1 MTLFKSAATVSA
13 LTLISRITGLIRE
26 TLTASIFGAGP
37 QTDAFIVAFRLPNLL
52 RRLFAEGAFTQAF
65 VPILAG
71 TREASGEREARRI
84 VDAVAT
90 VLFWSLLVVSIV
102 GAIAAPVLVWMVA
115 SGLAADPK
123 AFHVA
128 TVMTRWMFPY
138 ILMISLV
145 ALAAGVLNTWR
156 HFAVPAFAP
165 VLLNVCFIAAA
176 LLLTPYFDPP
186 IYALAAGVIVGGIAQ
201 VALQAVALARLGLL
215 PRISVGVGAAWR
227 DPVVRQVIRQMGP
240 AVLAVSVAQLSLII
254 IYPDRLV
261 PASRQRLVDQLQ
273 RSVDGVPDR
282 IARRGDGTV
291 LMPSLSRA
299 SRAGQTERYEAL
311 IDWGLRLLRAAGA
324 AGDVGAGAA
333 AEPITALVFHH
344 GRFSD
349 FDVAMTARAPSSPT
363 RRACSAWSQSRSSR
377 RPSMPARI
385 FVPRSGSRSG
395 VLLLTQLMNAVFVPW
410 IAHAGLALAISAG
423 PGSTP
428 AGCCSGCASKAC
440 IARSPAGPD
449 SWRGSAVAL
458 TATGV
463 CALVAGAPL
472 RLDRFWGSVHWSE
485 PRSCSVSSWRP
496 WRSISWR
503 LLVVGLDPRE
513 DAAAG
518 SRRRRLGL
526 RGAAMTDSRS
536 PRILFIGGGNHGR
549 GDIGGLVGSSGR
561 HVSIADRATARASM
575 PPTGRA

>member
-1 MTLFKSAATVSA
+1 MTLFESAATVSA
-13 LTLISRITGLIRE
+13 LTLVSRITGLIRE

-115 SGLAADPK
+115 SGLAADPN

-254 IYPDRLV
+254 NTQIASYLRPGSVSWISFSDRLMEF
-261 PASRQRLVDQLQ
+261 PIALL
-273 RSVDGVPDR
+273 GV
-282 IARRGDGTV
+282 AMGTV

-311 IDWGLRLLRAAGA
+311 IDWGLRLCALLALPAMLGL
-324 AGDVGAGAA
+324 GLL

-349 FDVAMTARAPSSPT
+349 FDVAMTARAVI
-363 RRACSAWSQSRSSR
+363 AYAAGLFGLVAVKILA
-377 RPSMPARI
+377 PAFYARQDIRTPVRI
-385 FVPRSGSRSG
+385 AIG

-423 PGSTP
+423 AWINAGWLLFGLRQQGLYRPQPGWP
-428 AGCCSGCASKAC
+428 GFL
-440 IARSPAGPD
+440 ARIG
-449 SWRGSAVAL
+449 VAL
-458 TATGV
+458 TATGAV
-463 CALVAGAPL
+463 LWLLERRFDWIDLGQRPLERAAIVLGIIVAAVAVY
-472 RLDRFWGSVHWSE
+472 FVA
-485 PRSCSVSSWRP
+485 
-496 WRSISWR
+496 
-503 LLVVGLDPRE
+503 LLVVGLDPR
-513 DAAAG
+513 
-518 SRRRRLGL
+518 RML
-526 RGAAMTDSRS
+526 RPAV
-536 PRILFIGGGNHGR
+536 GG
-549 GDIGGLVGSSGR
+549 D
-561 HVSIADRATARASM
+561 D
-575 PPTGRA
+575 